1 MATAVMMKMV
11 KHYDKF
17 FVDDDNFAVVD
28 ETSEGR
34 MVLAAKELQYG
45 LGLLSSLPL

>member
-1 MATAVMMKMV
+1 MMKMV

-17 FVDDDNFAVVD
+17 FVDDDNFAVVDD